1 MSKPTT
7 VDLKPPVQLPQESAT
22 VRLEPPAPSD
32 AAHGDADSSVLSQ
45 YAIVDKI
52 GGGGMGVVYL
62 ARDRRLGRFVAIKRL
77 SAAMQVVPALRHRFM
92 HEAKAVAALNHI
104 HIVHVYELGE
114 DDDGPYI
121 VMEYVAGPGKPQSD
135 GLPCPSLTLE
145 AQVTNNGQMSVN
157 DAIDLLVKIGKAIS
171 YAHSCG
177 VIHRDLK
184 PSNILLDP
192 QGEPKI
198 VDFGLAR
205 LRQGDESNITAPGE
219 KLLSLGYGA
228 PEQEQDASVSDERA
242 DVYGLGALLYFAI
255 TGQNP
260 RYFRE
265 QDIPIALREV
275 LVKALATDRER
286 RWSTA
291 AEFTEALSA
300 IQSRTH
306 IEMPT
311 VKTTWRCKWCDTVNP
326 LTIHY
331 CAECGWDGAETCLEC
346 GADTFFGMQYCP
358 TCGADA
364 RSYET
369 ESALLRRA
377 QASFESGRFEKSLAY
392 ATRAQ
397 GFEPAGPTGRQM
409 VKTAQDIRSKSERSI
424 ARRDAL
430 RGLIAQ
436 ETRAENFERAKSF
449 ILELRKLSHDD
460 SLFALEEQQ
469 MPALVR
475 KRDTQ
480 RANRAIADGD
490 WRTARDIVERLMHDG
505 GKGDPECRSLR
516 ARIKRHAFSMKF
528 LKIAIALVAVTLIYV
543 LSLAPASLAFSQ
555 DGGIPAIYRPA
566 LALHVSGFLSRPLQA
581 YAAWW
586 GIDEIGAPHGK
597 TAEPVSPAYIYPEI
611 RAIRDS
617 YAKQLAELKGE
628 QERFDASWPEEYLR
642 ELDALAERRRA
653 AGDYEPLVLTRAERS
668 QFNSSRAIGEESPKD
683 FPELAALKQK
693 FRQLSANSRIDYFR
707 RLVNLTTKYQNDLSG
722 LLRNYTK
729 ENRLAEA
736 EQVNQEIMRV
746 REDSTL
752 QEAEAVLA
760 EYVPSN
766 PDEPTAATLATVQP
780 PADSTK
786 EFISSLRDEFERNLA
801 AIDDDYERNLEAWPV
816 QYVENLKH
824 VISDYRA
831 QGDYAGT
838 IAAQNELERFEIYVS
853 IRERDLAGLPD
864 PLVNLQRQFID
875 LYNGYGET
883 RARQV
888 VDLAERQIATL
899 KQRQAEFVR
908 ADDMESAA
916 QIESEIRQI
925 RARQEVIDANEVLFP
940 LPNADTSPRE

>member
-1 MSKPTT
+1 MSDTDT
-7 VDLKPPVQLPQESAT
+7 ADLKPPVQLPQENAT
-22 VRLEPPAPSD
+22 VRLEPATPLDSG
-32 AAHGDADSSVLSQ
+32 HGDIDSSVLTQ
-45 YAIVDKI
+45 YSIIDKI

-62 ARDRRLGRFVAIKRL
+62 AKDRRLGRYVAIKRL
-77 SAAMQVVPALRHRFM
+77 SSSMQVVTALRHRFM
-92 HEAKAVAALNHI
+92 HEARAVAALNHI

-145 AQVTNNGQMSVN
+145 AQVANNGQMSVN
-157 DAIDLLVKIGKAIS
+157 NAIDLLVKIGKAIA

-205 LRQGDESNITAPGE
+205 LKQGDESHITAPGE

-265 QDIPIALREV
+265 QDIPISLREV

-286 RWSTA
+286 RWSSA
-291 AEFTEALSA
+291 AEFTDALSA
-300 IQSRTH
+300 IQSRTR

-331 CAECGWDGAETCLEC
+331 CAECGWDGAETCPEC
-346 GADTFFGMQYCP
+346 GAETFFGIQFCP

-364 RSYET
+364 RTYET
-369 ESALLRRA
+369 ESGLLRRA
-377 QASFESGRFEKSLAY
+377 QMNLDAGRFEKSLAY

-409 VKTAQDIRSKSERSI
+409 VKTAQELRSKSERLI

-430 RGLIAQ
+430 RGLVAQ
-436 ETRAENFERAKSF
+436 ETRAENFERARAF

-460 SLFALEEQQ
+460 TLFALEEQQ
-469 MPALVR
+469 IPALIR

-480 RANRAIADGD
+480 RASRAISEGD
-490 WRTARDIVERLMHDG
+490 WRTARDVVDRLLHDG
-505 GKGDPECRSLR
+505 AKDDPECRALQS
-516 ARIKRHAFSMKF
+516 RIKHHIFAMKSF
-528 LKIAIALVAVTLIYV
+528 KVFVAIVAVALVYV
-543 LSLAPASLAFSQ
+543 LSLAPASLAFPQ
-555 DGGIPAIYRPA
+555 GGTIPLVYRPA
-566 LALHVSGFLSRPLQA
+566 LALHKSGLLAHPLQT

-586 GIDEIGAPHGK
+586 GIDEIGAPQ
-597 TAEPVSPAYIYPEI
+597 TPFIEPFSPIEFPEI
-611 RAIRDS
+611 RSLRDS
-617 YAKQLAELKGE
+617 YAQQLAELKGE
-628 QERFDASWPEEYLR
+628 QDRFDASWPEEYLR

-653 AGDYEPLVLTRAERS
+653 AGDYEPLVLTRSERS
-668 QFNSSRAIGEESPKD
+668 QFDSSRAIGEDSPKD

-693 FRQLSANSRIDYFR
+693 FRQLSANSRVDYFR
-707 RLVNLTTKYQNDLSG
+707 RLVNLATKYQNDLSS
-722 LLRNYTK
+722 LLKNYTK

-736 EQVNQEIMRV
+736 EQVNQEIQRI
-746 REDSTL
+746 REDAML
-752 QEAEAVLA
+752 QEAETVLA
-760 EYVPSN
+760 EYASSN
-766 PDEPTAATLATVQP
+766 PDEPTTATLATVQP
-780 PADSTK
+780 AADSTK
-786 EFISSLRDEFERNLA
+786 EFISSLRDEFEKHLA
-801 AIDDDYERNLEAWPV
+801 EIDDEYERNLEAWPV
-816 QYVENLKH
+816 QYLENLKR
-824 VISDYRA
+824 VVSDYRA
-831 QGDYAGT
+831 KGDYGGT
-838 IAAQNELERFEIYVS
+838 LAAQNEMERFEIYVS
-853 IRERDLAGLPD
+853 IRERDSTGLPE

-875 LYNGYGET
+875 LYNGYCET
-883 RARQV
+883 RAHRV
-888 VDLAERQIATL
+888 ADLAEQQIATL

-908 ADDMESAA
+908 SDDMESAS

-925 RARQEVIDANEVLFP
+925 RARQEVIEANEILFP
-940 LPNADTSPRE
+940 HPDTDASTAHE